1 MKRMP
6 RRPSWMAAV
15 VVSGMVVVLS
25 TPVGR
30 SDGPPAKISSTA
42 TAACIRD
49 PQCHRLGVVAHR
61 AKGVGAPENSRE
73 AVRRCI
79 EAGVP
84 MVDID
89 LRRSRDGHLF
99 VIHDGTLQRTTT
111 LQGRIE
117 TVPSETLAQARLA
130 NGESLPRFEEIYGM
144 ARGRTVLVLNFKA
157 EADVVE
163 RVADWIGVH
172 GSFDDVI
179 FFVDTGEEMT
189 AAAQAK
195 TRHPAMLVM
204 VRLLDTRVTV
214 ESTRAVFGGRLPEIV
229 HTGPV
234 DGREVSRLR
243 AFGVKVYMNTLQ
255 AEQYIQPIRYFWV
268 GHILRASPDFVQTD
282 YPRTIMGRVAR

>member
-1 MKRMP
+1 MKSMP

-25 TPVGR
+25 THVGR
-30 SDGPPAKISSTA
+30 SDGQPAKISSTA

-49 PQCHRLGVVAHR
+49 PHCHRLVVVAHR

-84 MVDID
+84 VVDID

-130 NGESLPRFEEIYGM
+130 NGENLPRFEQIYGI
-144 ARGRTVLVLNFKA
+144 ARGRAVLVLNFKA

-163 RVADWIGVH
+163 RVADWIGVE
-172 GSFDDVI
+172 GSFDDII
-179 FFVDTGEEMT
+179 FFVNTGEEME
-189 AAAQAK
+189 AAARAK
-195 TRHPAMLVM
+195 RRHPAMIVM

-214 ESTRAVFGGRLPEIV
+214 ESTRAVFQGRLPEIF
-229 HTGPV
+229 HTDV
-234 DGREVSRLR
+234 VGRGEVSRLR
-243 AFGVKVYMNTLQ
+243 SLGAKVYMNSLR
-255 AEQYIQPIRYFWV
+255 AERYIQPLGYLLV
-268 GHILRASPDFVQTD
+268 GSILRASPDFVQTD
-282 YPRTIMGRVAR
+282 EPVSVMRRVGG